1 MKAPLVALFLA
12 LAIGFVSGLR
22 TFTSLAAIF
31 LERGGV
37 WGYILGVCAI
47 GEYVVDAMPWTP
59 SRTAPVGL
67 IARSISGAIAGW
79 FIAGMHDG
87 NAIVGAIAGVVGAVI
102 GAFGGRA
109 ARAAAIRAIGALPAA
124 YLEDAVAIGLAFVI
138 VTR

>member
-1 MKAPLVALFLA
+1 MALFLA

-37 WGYILGVCAI
+37 WGYVLGVCAI
-47 GEYVVDAMPWTP
+47 GEYVADAMPWIP

-67 IARSISGAIAGW
+67 IARALSGAIAGC
-79 FIAGMHDG
+79 FISSAHDG
-87 NAIVGAIAGVVGAVI
+87 NVGLGAIAGIIGALI

-109 ARAAAIRAIGALPAA
+109 ARVAAISAIGALPSAI
-124 YLEDAVAIGLAFVI
+124 LEDAVAIGIAFVI

>member
-1 MKAPLVALFLA
+1 MALFLA

-37 WGYILGVCAI
+37 WGYVLGVCAI
-47 GEYVVDAMPWTP
+47 GEYVADAMPWIP
-59 SRTAPVGL
+59 SRTAPPSL
-67 IARSISGAIAGW
+67 IVRSVSGAIAGW

-87 NAIVGAIAGVVGAVI
+87 NATLGAIAGIIGALI

-109 ARAAAIRAIGALPAA
+109 ARAAAIAAIGALPAA
-124 YLEDAVAIGLAFVI
+124 LLEDVVAIGLAFLI